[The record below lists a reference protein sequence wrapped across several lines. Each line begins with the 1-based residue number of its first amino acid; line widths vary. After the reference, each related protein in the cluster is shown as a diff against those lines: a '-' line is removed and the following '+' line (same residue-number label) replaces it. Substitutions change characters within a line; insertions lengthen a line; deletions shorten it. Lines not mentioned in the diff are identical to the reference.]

1 LRDKQLGSPKW
12 IIAFLG
18 NPGDQYRFTR
28 HNAGWLACEAMIFKH
43 KIKINRIK
51 FKSLTGIAELAG
63 EKVLFIKPQTFMNL
77 SGEAVAPA
85 AAFYKIKREHIIV
98 IHDDIALPLG
108 KLRIKRG
115 GSDGGHKGVKSL
127 IESLGGDDFPRIKI
141 GVGSPPVPEFDRID
155 WVIGKMTSEELK
167 HLDTAAGLAA
177 DAAEEIIRSG
187 PDSAMNKYNS

>member
-1 LRDKQLGSPKW
+1 
-12 IIAFLG
+12 
-18 NPGDQYRFTR
+18 
-28 HNAGWLACEAMIFKH
+28 MIFKH